1 VTEWKPV
8 SEEIDFVFPIPV
20 PTQTLPPHR
29 ETNSFL
35 VGRRD
40 IGMVDAGLWD
50 EKGVEALIGHFGE
63 GSARRLSWL
72 ILTHWHPDH
81 LIGADKIKER
91 TGCRVGVHEI
101 EADKIAP
108 VSADFTFQHGDQIPF
123 NGRSLEVIHTPGHS
137 AGHCCFLL
145 RPEGVLFTGD
155 HILGLGTSIVVPPD
169 GDMDLYMASLG
180 RLLSYPVKVICPG
193 HGPVVWNARE
203 KIEEYIEHR
212 KQRERDILE
221 GVLSGIRRTE
231 DLVSAVYTD
240 IPESF
245 HGMAYFSVEA
255 HLVKLIKEGKIRKR
269 PEEGGYEPA

>member
-1 VTEWKPV
+1 MPL

-35 VGRRD
+35 LGHRE
-40 IGMVDAGLWD
+40 IGMIDAGLWD
-50 EKGVEALIGHFGE
+50 EKGVEALIGHFGKD
-63 GSARRLSWL
+63 SKRRLSWL

-81 LIGADKIKER
+81 LIGTDKIKER
-91 TGCRVGVHEI
+91 TGCKVGVHAS
-101 EADKIAP
+101 EADKVSP
-108 VSADFTFQHGDQIPF
+108 VSADFTFQHGDEIPF
-123 NGRSLEVIHTPGHS
+123 DGRTLEVIHTPGHS
-137 AGHCCFLL
+137 SGHCCFFL

-155 HILGLGTSIVVPPD
+155 HILGLGTSIIVPPD
-169 GDMDLYMASLG
+169 GDMELYMDSLA
-180 RLLSYPVKVICPG
+180 RLLSYPVKIICPG
-193 HGPVVWNARE
+193 HGPVVWNART

-212 KQRERDILE
+212 RERERAILE

-231 DLVSAVYTD
+231 ELVTAIYTD

-255 HLVKLIKEGKIRKR
+255 HLVKLIREGKIRKGK
-269 PEEGGYEPA
+269 EDEGYEPA